1 VQRCCR
7 PETRVEDEVH
17 TAAEIAQLI
26 ARIRDA
32 YGDCVLDYKEVSVA
46 LSYARNVR

>member
-32 YGDCVLDYKEVSVA
+32 YGDCVLDYKEVSK
-46 LSYARNVR
+46 R